1 MLNALT
7 FLHQRLGVAMI
18 AFALILAVWGTAGY
32 LRTKSISPAFRSSF
46 LLLIALTAV
55 QGLVGAIALTQNGR
69 PKEILHVVYGI
80 FAVLFLPGLYLYAGR
95 GTQTEDPK
103 NRAREAAFL
112 AIACWVVLIAY
123 GRGFMTGS

>member
-18 AFALILAVWGTAGY
+18 AFALVLAVWGSVGY

-55 QGLVGAIALTQNGR
+55 QGVIGAVALTQNGR

-95 GTQTEDPK
+95 GNRAEKPQD
-103 NRAREAAFL
+103 RAREAAFL